1 MEKKHLGQYWP
12 GNFYNRMKPMTK
24 IGTDGLSAEDII
36 DLGLLKNH
44 VHMITGIIDE
54 DTIDAAIRW
63 ILYENLD
70 TKEKTLTLYIN
81 SMGGSLTDAFALID
95 VMRNSKHPIRTI
107 GIGNVMSAAFMIFA
121 AGTKGERYIS
131 KNTSILCHQFSEDV
145 EGKFHDIKAMMRESE
160 NINSRMIELLKECT
174 DLSSRVIKTKL
185 LPPSD
190 VWLSVDEI
198 VNLGVA
204 DHIL

>member
-1 MEKKHLGQYWP
+1 
-12 GNFYNRMKPMTK
+12 MTFK
-24 IGTDGLSAEDII
+24 IKEDLALSSGDII

-44 VHMITGIIDE
+44 VHMITGVID
-54 DTIDAAIRW
+54 DMTVDAAIRW
-63 ILYENLD
+63 IVYENLET
-70 TKEKTLTLYIN
+70 TKDKVLTIYIN

-95 VMRNSKHPIRTI
+95 IMRSSKHKIRTI
-107 GIGNVMSAAFMIFA
+107 GLGNVMSAAFMIFA

-160 NINSRMIELLKECT
+160 NINSRMIDLLKECT
-174 DLSSRVIKTKL
+174 DLSPRVIKTKL

-190 VWLSVDEI
+190 VWLSVDE
-198 VNLGVA
+198 VVKLGVA

>member
-1 MEKKHLGQYWP
+1 MA
-12 GNFYNRMKPMTK
+12 K
-24 IGTDGLSAEDII
+24 INEDLNLNATDII

-44 VHMITGIIDE
+44 VHMITGVVD
-54 DTIDAAIRW
+54 DMTMDAAIRW
-63 ILYENLD
+63 IVYENLET
-70 TKEKTLTLYIN
+70 TKDKVLTLYIN

-95 VMRNSKHPIRTI
+95 VMRTSKHPIRTI

-121 AGTKGERYIS
+121 AGTKGQRYIA

-160 NINSRMIELLKECT
+160 NINSRMVDLLNECT
-174 DLSSRVIKTKL
+174 GLSPRVIKTRL

-190 VWLSVDEI
+190 VWLSVEE
-198 VNLGVA
+198 VVKLGVA